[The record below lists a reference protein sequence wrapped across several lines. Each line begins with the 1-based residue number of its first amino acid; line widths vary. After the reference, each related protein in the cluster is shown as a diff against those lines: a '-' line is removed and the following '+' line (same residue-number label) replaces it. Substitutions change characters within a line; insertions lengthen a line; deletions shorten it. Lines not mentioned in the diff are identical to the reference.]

1 MTDLSPELI
10 ADAVV
15 SLTSLIGLALFGQV
29 LRLEQPRPTVTRRFL
44 FAIQIVAAIMAA
56 RLLQW
61 MTGWQEIG
69 RLTFVFASLVPL
81 ASLLV
86 AEALLRRHAPPIL
99 KLLAAGGALTLSFVG
114 LLASRDYA
122 LAALISLAVFQ
133 TLMFIALG
141 ALILSRDRGSL
152 SPAENTTID
161 RLALSLILILP
172 LALADFRT
180 EIFDIPVRP
189 SGIAILVLCWLGLT
203 LRRSGTG
210 QADLLSSVAASAA
223 SLLVAAFCIAALA
236 NLDTRT
242 TIQVMAVT
250 LSLGL
255 LALVHTHA
263 RRTRREDSAGLL
275 LDVLADANRH
285 DHSTFLTALQ
295 TRALTSGALILDKS
309 SLGDFDTSFEE
320 QFAHAPI
327 MSSTDLHKLQT
338 PPLIEQ
344 FEWFFRKFD
353 ASHAMLVST
362 TPFRIMVLKIPMLAR
377 SEQLEQELKIAQRM
391 AIMLASR
398 NAPDA

>member
-99 KLLAAGGALTLSFVG
+99 KLLVAGGALTLSFVG

-141 ALILSRDRGSL
+141 ALILSRDRSSL
-152 SPAENTTID
+152 SPAENKTID

-172 LALADFRT
+172 LALADFIGLDT
-180 EIFDIPVRP
+180 CLAIMQTLHDGLADTKYRP
-189 SGIAILVLCWLGLT
+189 CPLLVKYVEAGWLG
-203 LRRSGTG
+203 RKSGKG
-210 QADLLSSVAASAA
+210 FYDYAGEEPVP
-223 SLLVAAFCIAALA
+223 
-236 NLDTRT
+236 TR
-242 TIQVMAVT
+242 
-250 LSLGL
+250 
-255 LALVHTHA
+255 
-263 RRTRREDSAGLL
+263 
-275 LDVLADANRH
+275 
-285 DHSTFLTALQ
+285 
-295 TRALTSGALILDKS
+295 
-309 SLGDFDTSFEE
+309 
-320 QFAHAPI
+320 
-327 MSSTDLHKLQT
+327 
-338 PPLIEQ
+338 
-344 FEWFFRKFD
+344 
-353 ASHAMLVST
+353 
-362 TPFRIMVLKIPMLAR
+362 
-377 SEQLEQELKIAQRM
+377 
-391 AIMLASR
+391 
-398 NAPDA
+398 